1 IQPSVHLTP
10 TTMLYSGCSQDGSH
24 FLKSTRYLQQELPVC
39 ITHHIQGFC
48 NLPFIISC
56 NPTILHVH
64 ELYLHAFQKLS
75 DLPPIQ
81 LHSDEVQYCA
91 LLQQLLEDH
100 KDMVTLLAEGLQKCW
115 RHIQDECLP
124 RSFLDKTLTSRLGM
138 QMLAV
143 HHLVLHK
150 DTLDF
155 MGIICTC
162 LSPKKLIE
170 KWVDL
175 ARRLCEHQYGNAL
188 HVHINRHVAAHFPF
202 ICLPWTIATME
213 SHLDTPYNVPDI
225 VVTLA
230 NNDINLVM
238 WILDRSRG
246 MLDKVTEYHYSMG
259 WPFHSLIEPNGQAGP
274 KQRFGFGLLTSRTYA
289 EYLAGSLV
297 LQSLQGVGT
306 DICLRLW
313 HIDGKAKSFCI

>member
-1 IQPSVHLTP
+1 
-10 TTMLYSGCSQDGSH
+10 MLYSGCSQDGSH
-24 FLKSTRYLQQELPVC
+24 FLSGFSGQKSTRYLQQELPVC

-56 NPTILHVH
+56 NPTILHV
-64 ELYLHAFQKLS
+64 KLS

-150 DTLDF
+150 DTVSSPGQLDF

-175 ARRLCEHQYGNAL
+175 AR
-188 HVHINRHVAAHFPF
+188 
-202 ICLPWTIATME
+202 
-213 SHLDTPYNVPDI
+213 
-225 VVTLA
+225 
-230 NNDINLVM
+230 
-238 WILDRSRG
+238 ILDRSRG

>member
-1 IQPSVHLTP
+1 
-10 TTMLYSGCSQDGSH
+10 MLYSGCSQDGSH
-24 FLKSTRYLQQELPVC
+24 FLSGFSGQKSTRYLQQELPVC

-150 DTLDF
+150 DTVSSPGQLDF

-175 ARRLCEHQYGNAL
+175 A
-188 HVHINRHVAAHFPF
+188 
-202 ICLPWTIATME
+202 
-213 SHLDTPYNVPDI
+213 
-225 VVTLA
+225 
-230 NNDINLVM
+230 
-238 WILDRSRG
+238 
-246 MLDKVTEYHYSMG
+246 
-259 WPFHSLIEPNGQAGP
+259 
-274 KQRFGFGLLTSRTYA
+274 RFGFGLLTSRTYA

>member
-1 IQPSVHLTP
+1 
-10 TTMLYSGCSQDGSH
+10 MLYSGCSQDGSH
-24 FLKSTRYLQQELPVC
+24 FLSGFSGQKSTRYLQQELPVC

-150 DTLDF
+150 DTVSSPGQLDF

-175 ARRLCEHQYGNAL
+175 ARCISPVSGVSQMCRRLCEHQYGNAL

-202 ICLPWTIATME
+202 ICLPWTMSCLSCSRTPG
-213 SHLDTPYNVPDI
+213 DTWRQLWAMP
-225 VVTLA
+225 
-230 NNDINLVM
+230 
-238 WILDRSRG
+238 G
-246 MLDKVTEYHYSMG
+246 E
-259 WPFHSLIEPNGQAGP
+259 AG
-274 KQRFGFGLLTSRTYA
+274 RVYRGFGGDL
-289 EYLAGSLV
+289 
-297 LQSLQGVGT
+297 
-306 DICLRLW
+306 
-313 HIDGKAKSFCI
+313 GKFGGA